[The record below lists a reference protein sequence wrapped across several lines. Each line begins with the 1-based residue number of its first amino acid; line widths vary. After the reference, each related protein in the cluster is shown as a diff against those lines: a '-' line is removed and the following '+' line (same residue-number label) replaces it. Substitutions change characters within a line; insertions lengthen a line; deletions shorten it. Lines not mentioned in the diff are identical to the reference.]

1 MRTVEARPGQHQC
14 KDADD
19 TSFLKTAQLT
29 TLHSKQ
35 ESGNHSHSALEPVAS
50 SPRGFLASA
59 WAADLSVAGLEY
71 PPAYCSARLPPCI
84 ESPIDPAGA
93 HTPNRMS
100 RIVLV
105 FASDEGFDSCLE
117 WIERIVLKQGRTHR
131 NAC

>member
-1 MRTVEARPGQHQC
+1 MQQGARYIEQLERHEPNYHRFPIHTRMNLAMDLVITENFALPLVSPPPMIAFTPDDRFHQ
-14 KDADD
+14 
-19 TSFLKTAQLT
+19 
-29 TLHSKQ
+29 
-35 ESGNHSHSALEPVAS
+35 
-50 SPRGFLASA
+50 
-59 WAADLSVAGLEY
+59 
-71 PPAYCSARLPPCI
+71 PPCI

>member
-35 ESGNHSHSALEPVAS
+35 ES
-50 SPRGFLASA
+50 
-59 WAADLSVAGLEY
+59 
-71 PPAYCSARLPPCI
+71 